1 MSDSTP
7 DTSAKAGTGVP
18 RGDDPGYPVVAWH
31 DGQPVPDLA
40 LVPRERW
47 REIMLPLTVAA
58 RRIAVR
64 SAREPEQM
72 LWEERS
78 RR

>member
-7 DTSAKAGTGVP
+7 DTSTKAGTGVP

-31 DGQPVPDLA
+31 VGQPIPDLA
-40 LVPRERW
+40 LVTRERW
-47 REIMLPLTVAA
+47 RETMLPLTVAA
-58 RRIAVR
+58 RGIAVG
-64 SAREPEQM
+64 
-72 LWEERS
+72 S